1 MNEAKLNEFMGQVVA
16 DLAGFVGIAMTYLGN
31 RLGLWKAMAGAGP
44 LTATEIAKKC
54 GCNERLV
61 QEWLSHQ
68 AAGKYI
74 TYDASTNAFQ
84 LPDEHAF
91 ALANTESPVF
101 VAEGVSSMFS
111 LIHDLDKIEKAFK
124 GDGAL
129 AWGDHHHSLFHGT
142 AEFFRPGYR
151 AFTVDAWLPALHG
164 VVDKLKA
171 GGRVADIGCGFGTS
185 TTIMAKAFPQSK
197 FFGFDS
203 HGPSIEGA
211 KKEAVAAGVGDRATF
226 ATHNAKDFPR
236 GEGYDLICFFD
247 ALHDMP
253 DPVGA
258 AKYALGQLAPGGA
271 IMLVEPF
278 ADDNLAGNLHPLGRL
293 FYGASTF
300 LCTPNALTDAPRAGL
315 GAQAGEARM
324 KKVFEEAGCKS
335 FRRAT
340 QTPFNIVYEAR

>member
-1 MNEAKLNEFMGQVVA
+1 MAAATHSRGPVSAHHRRNCAGFPWLCLTSNEAFSTICRMNEAKLNEFMGQVVS

-44 LTATEIAKKC
+44 LTAADIAKKS

-68 AAGKYI
+68 AAGKYV
-74 TYDASTNAFQ
+74 TYDAATNAFQ

-203 HGPSIEGA
+203 HTPSIEGA
-211 KKEAVAAGVGDRATF
+211 KKEATAAGVGDRATF
-226 ATHNAKDFPR
+226 
-236 GEGYDLICFFD
+236 
-247 ALHDMP
+247 
-253 DPVGA
+253 
-258 AKYALGQLAPGGA
+258 
-271 IMLVEPF
+271 
-278 ADDNLAGNLHPLGRL
+278 
-293 FYGASTF
+293 
-300 LCTPNALTDAPRAGL
+300 
-315 GAQAGEARM
+315 
-324 KKVFEEAGCKS
+324 
-335 FRRAT
+335 
-340 QTPFNIVYEAR
+340 

>member
-1 MNEAKLNEFMGQVVA
+1 MNEAKLNEFMGQVVT
-16 DLAGFVGIAMTYLGN
+16 DLGGFVGIGMTYLGH

-44 LTATEIAKKC
+44 LSANAIAKKSD
-54 GCNERLV
+54 CNERLV
-61 QEWLSHQ
+61 REWLSHQ
-68 AAGKYI
+68 AAGKYVM
-74 TYDASTNAFQ
+74 YDAAKNTFE

-101 VAEGVSSMFS
+101 VPEGLSAMFS
-111 LIHDLDKIEKAFK
+111 LIHDLDKLEKAFK

-129 AWGDHHHSLFHGT
+129 AWGEHHQCLFHGT

-151 AFTVDAWLPALHG
+151 AFTVDAWLPALQG

-171 GGRVADIGCGFGTS
+171 GGRVADIGCGYGTS
-185 TTIMAKAFPQSK
+185 TTIMAKAFPKSK

-203 HGPSIEGA
+203 HAPSIEGA
-211 KKEAVAAGVGDRATF
+211 KKEAAAAGVGDRATF
-226 ATHNAKDFPR
+226 ASHTAKDFPR
-236 GEGYDLICFFD
+236 GDGYDLICFFD
-247 ALHDMP
+247 SLHDMP

-258 AKYALGQLAPGGA
+258 AKYALGQLAPAGT

-278 ADDNLAGNLHPLGRL
+278 ADDNLAANLHPVGRL

-300 LCTPNALTDAPRAGL
+300 LCTPNGLTEAPRMGL

-335 FRRAT
+335 FRRAA
-340 QTPFNIVYEAR
+340 QTPFNIVYEAK